1 MKSSGAD
8 SRGGID
14 RFPEVGLVTF
24 KRKFWKECTVRNKSQ
39 KSKRCLQVWDQQK
52 SMFNCPKA
60 CAVRQD
66 FRKWKRKEDDR
77 GSRVIAL
84 PGQLTSDGSLNQT
97 HTHARAR
104 THTHTHTR
112 GESMSP

>member
-52 SMFNCPKA
+52 SMFSCLKA
-60 CAVRQD
+60 CAVRRD
-66 FRKWKRKEDDR
+66 VRKWKRKEDDR
-77 GSRVIAL
+77 A
-84 PGQLTSDGSLNQT
+84 SLGHCSPRNNSPLMD
-97 HTHARAR
+97 HILKH
-104 THTHTHTR
+104 THTHTHTHTQK
-112 GESMSP
+112 GGSMSP

>member
-1 MKSSGAD
+1 MRMKSSGAD

-52 SMFNCPKA
+52 SMFSCLKA
-60 CAVRQD
+60 CAVRRD
-66 FRKWKRKEDDR
+66 VRRWKRKEDDR
-77 GSRVIAL
+77 A
-84 PGQLTSDGSLNQT
+84 SLG
-97 HTHARAR
+97 HCSPR
-104 THTHTHTR
+104 TVHL
-112 GESMSP
+112 